1 MKVCYLGRR
10 SRRSNSLP
18 EGTDDVLELLWDIWD
33 DYGYETSFPISCRI
47 AGERVDLGVLR
58 LLVVEERTSY
68 KALDQLRTSGWDGT
82 FPAPGID
89 YVSVPSDITF
99 YQQLKAR
106 LGIETAVTVATA
118 LRDASLLVKIRLDAQ
133 ATELAASEGFV
144 NSLQRER
151 GSIAAYLDGWKV
163 LENQAIAANNFQ
175 FRFRNVFD
183 EESTL
188 ALNFASES
196 LLPHDVNVLI
206 GPNGAGKSQLLHQM
220 VETWI
225 TPETDETDERDSGF
239 SEQPNLSQVVVV
251 SYSPF
256 ERFPVD
262 MVGLKVRDR
271 DVYRYFGF
279 RGRSKE
285 TAEGKP
291 GRIRLS
297 HEFPRTHAAQ
307 SLIGCV
313 SDDQRFKAITDWSM
327 KVSTMESVLGEAFE
341 FDFAAVEI
349 DPQKRVR
356 NLYFNY
362 DAVEDGSAVV
372 NFEGRR
378 YIPVSTE
385 TMNDLV
391 VDKLSDACLVKSGV
405 TFFKENTPIELSS
418 GQRLFAYIVINLLGV
433 IRRNSLVLIDEPE
446 LFLHPTLEI
455 QFVEM
460 LKEILSRF
468 NSKALLATHSEVIVR
483 EVPADCV
490 HVFQRTDD
498 GLVISNPPFQTFGGD
513 IQRISSYVFGDNGVS
528 KPFEKW
534 LSRKVDELGSAD
546 ALIEAMGDD
555 LNEELI
561 VQIKAMKG
569 HRQW

>member
-1 MKVCYLGRR
+1 M
-10 SRRSNSLP
+10 
-18 EGTDDVLELLWDIWD
+18 LELLWDIWD